1 MDDDDNL
8 QDHVGADDAPALE
21 TKARLFK
28 SSKTT
33 KHLQCSRIY
42 TPAPHPQERL
52 KMMDVFFSALF
63 LSLANF
69 AREAECC
76 WLRCFLFVRRGAI
89 RSVEAREREKILVM
103 GCVSDEKYCPKKK
116 KEIITGT
123 SQA

>member
-1 MDDDDNL
+1 MQSHL
-8 QDHVGADDAPALE
+8 YTCPASTGAIKNDGCA
-21 TKARLFK
+21 
-28 SSKTT
+28 
-33 KHLQCSRIY
+33 
-42 TPAPHPQERL
+42 
-52 KMMDVFFSALF
+52 FS

-89 RSVEAREREKILVM
+89 RSVEAREREKILVI